1 MRAGQE
7 HRVIGQGWGQ
17 IQDRIAVVQ
26 MAAEVAEAGS
36 GLGGGSKP
44 PRSFRVIAEVISM
57 AVMRA
62 M

>member
-17 IQDRIAVVQ
+17 IQDGIAVVQ

-36 GLGGGSKP
+36 GLGGRKVNRREAS
-44 PRSFRVIAEVISM
+44 A
-57 AVMRA
+57 
-62 M
+62 